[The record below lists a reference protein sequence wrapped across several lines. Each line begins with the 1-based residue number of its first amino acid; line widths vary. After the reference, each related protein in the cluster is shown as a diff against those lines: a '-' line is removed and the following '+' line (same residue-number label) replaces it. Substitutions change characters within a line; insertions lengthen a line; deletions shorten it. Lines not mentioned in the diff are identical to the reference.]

1 MKKFMKSLIG
11 AWFGIA
17 LSSCSSALYVP
28 DKAHV
33 PEGMSLTELT
43 EGRAVYVAH
52 CGSCH
57 SLHLPGEFSVDIWKQ
72 NLDEMQ
78 KKSKIS
84 NEEKALILNYLLSEP
99 KKP

>member
-1 MKKFMKSLIG
+1 MVACIG
-11 AWFGIA
+11 II
-17 LSSCSSALYVP
+17 LSGCASALYVP
-28 DKAHV
+28 DKVHL
-33 PEGMSLTELT
+33 PQGMSLAELT
-43 EGRAVYVAH
+43 EGRALYVGH

-57 SLHLPGEFSVDIWKQ
+57 TLHLPGEFSVEIWKQ

-84 NEEKALILNYLLSEP
+84 NREKMVILNYLLSEP